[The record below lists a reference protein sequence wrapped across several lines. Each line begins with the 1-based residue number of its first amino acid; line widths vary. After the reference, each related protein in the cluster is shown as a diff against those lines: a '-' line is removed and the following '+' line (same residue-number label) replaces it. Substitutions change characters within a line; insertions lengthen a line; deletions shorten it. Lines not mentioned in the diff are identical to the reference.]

1 MELKLIMKNIQLIA
15 EKVDTKD
22 NIITATGNVVIYS
35 PTYYLSADKVIFHK
49 DSENFELFDNVLIIN
64 VQTQSNYAY
73 VDLKNEIINQSP
85 TFLMENSNSIWTNAK
100 ESRKIKK

>member
-1 MELKLIMKNIQLIA
+1 MRKIVASIIVTSALIYGAEINNEKYQLIA

-49 DSENFELFDNVLIIN
+49 DSENFEER
-64 VQTQSNYAY
+64 QEE
-73 VDLKNEIINQSP
+73 K
-85 TFLMENSNSIWTNAK
+85 
-100 ESRKIKK
+100 